1 MENENI
7 SDIKKIVADAFNCTT
22 DIANVSTATGEPI
35 ITPNGT
41 TIIPISKVAV
51 GFATGGVD
59 LSDKQKDKG
68 QQSEQGGSDDQAK
81 AKKPKKAGRFG
92 GGGGT
97 GVTVTP
103 VGFLIISPNGKI
115 DLLNVNSN
123 TETTN
128 MVDSISGL
136 LDRSPDIIARL
147 KSVITGKETEEKT
160 EEEK

>member
-22 DIANVSTATGEPI
+22 DIANVSTTTGEPI

-41 TIIPISKVAV
+41 TIIPISKVSV

-59 LSDKQKDKG
+59 LSDKAKDKN
-68 QQSEQGGSDDQAK
+68 QTEQKSADDPAK
-81 AKKPKKAGRFG
+81 AKKTKKAGRFG

-103 VGFLIISPNGKI
+103 VGFLIISPSGKI
-115 DLLNVNSN
+115 ELLNVNST

-136 LDRSPDIIARL
+136 LDRSPDIIARI
-147 KSVITGKETEEKT
+147 KSAISGKSTEEKT
-160 EEEK
+160 EE